1 MKNLILLPIIFVLAI
16 LPHPPE
22 AMAYGECTQYG
33 IWSYYDS
40 TSRSCKC
47 MSGYMFGKFLGSDY
61 CVSRDQYCTDKYG
74 YNSKYDSLTGSCG
87 CRYGYIMD
95 GGKCTDGNSVCRAD
109 HGWDS
114 EYNSLKNACG
124 CRSGYTFDDSN
135 RCVKKQNNV
144 YFTVKEIN
152 TDEKQAIIRSQ
163 YDYGYYLIKYG
174 YGCYSSSFNRYLNDS
189 IVVNLGT
196 DFSVDTFDKIV
207 LQDDNETCDIIKV
220 SRANSS
226 TTLYP
231 DDEDTSSP
239 YILNTSPKFTPTP
252 KPLDKPIEPV
262 NNLSIE
268 KTKPES
274 LLLNVTDTD
283 EGSVTITNEEKGNN
297 TNNIEAQKP
306 ENKIITFFKKI
317 GEWFKRLFT

>member
-1 MKNLILLPIIFVLAI
+1 MKNLILLPVIFVLAV
-16 LPHPPE
+16 LPHPTE
-22 AMAYGECTQYG
+22 AIAYGECTQYG

-40 TSRSCKC
+40 TTRSCKC
-47 MSGYMFGKFLGSDY
+47 TSGYIFGKFLGSDY
-61 CVSRDQYCTDKYG
+61 CVSKDQYCTDKYG
-74 YNSKYDSLTGSCG
+74 YNSKYDSFTGSCG
-87 CRYGYIMD
+87 CRSGYIMD

-109 HGWDS
+109 HGWDA
-114 EYNSLKNACG
+114 EYNSLKNTCG

-135 RCVKKQNNV
+135 KCVKKQNNV
-144 YFTVKEIN
+144 YFTLKEIN

-207 LQDDNETCDIIKV
+207 LQDDNETCDITRV

-231 DDEDTSSP
+231 DDGDTNSP
-239 YILNTSPKFTPTP
+239 YILNTTPRFTPNP
-252 KPLDKPIEPV
+252 KPLDKSVEPV
-262 NNLSIE
+262 DDLAIE
-268 KTKPES
+268 KTNSEQS
-274 LLLNVTDTD
+274 LLDVTDTGGD
-283 EGSVTITNEEKGNN
+283 NATITNDVKTSETYNAGVK
-297 TNNIEAQKP
+297 KP
-306 ENKIITFFKKI
+306 ENKIIAFFKKV
-317 GEWFKRLFT
+317 GNWFKSLFK